1 MSAEMIGILGIV
13 ALLVLLALK
22 MWVGAALA
30 VVGFVG
36 IMILKNFSV
45 AMTVLGTAPFNNINS
60 YSFTVIPL
68 FTLMGTVIAETTMG
82 VDLYAAVKA
91 WLGRF
96 RGGLSSAT
104 VVACGI
110 LGAICGSSN
119 TGVMIMSRIALP
131 EMEANHYDE
140 SFACGCTAAG
150 APLALLIPPSMGF
163 MMYGIITE
171 NPIGVLF
178 MSGIG
183 VGVLQ
188 IILYCI
194 LIWVLCKI
202 HPEYG
207 PQGPK
212 ATSSQRLKTLVKV
225 IPILLL
231 MVLVLGG
238 IYLGWFT
245 TTEAGA
251 IGAFGSIV
259 LSIIF
264 RQCKLKNLYK
274 AFKDT
279 AILIGMIFF
288 LMASTYIFVQFMS
301 MSHLPAML
309 AKFVSGLQVPQW
321 TIAIALVI
329 LYFILGMFLPEI
341 PMLVLTMPV
350 LYPALKSIGFDPIW
364 LGCFIVKLMA
374 LGSISPPVGMTVY
387 TMSGVTK
394 KPVEKIFKGVLPFI
408 VMDVAILALMIV
420 FPQLAT
426 FIPNQMK

>member
-36 IMILKNFSV
+36 ILILKNFSV

-131 EMEANHYDE
+131 EMEANNYDE
-140 SFACGCTAAG
+140 SFACGSTAAG

-212 ATSSQRLKTLVKV
+212 STSAQRIKTLVKV

-251 IGAFGSIV
+251 KGAFGSIV

-408 VMDVAILALMIV
+408 IMDVAILALMII

>member
-420 FPQLAT
+420 FPQLAI

>member
-1 MSAEMIGILGIV
+1 MSAELIGILGIV

-408 VMDVAILALMIV
+408 IMDVAILALMIV

>member
-1 MSAEMIGILGIV
+1 MSSELIGILGIV
-13 ALLVLLALK
+13 VLLLLLALK

-30 VVGFVG
+30 IVGFVG
-36 IMILKNFSV
+36 IAVIKNFSV
-45 AMTVLGTAPFNNINS
+45 AMTILGTAPFNNINS

-68 FTLMGTVIAETTMG
+68 FTLMGCVIAETTMG
-82 VDLYAAVKA
+82 VDLYAAVRH
-91 WLGRF
+91 WLGHF
-96 RGGLSSAT
+96 RGGLASAT
-104 VVACGI
+104 VVACGV
-110 LGAICGSSN
+110 LGAICGSAN

-140 SFACGCTAAG
+140 SFACGSTAAG

-171 NPIGVLF
+171 NSISKLF

-183 VGVLQ
+183 VGVAQ
-188 IILYCI
+188 IILYII
-194 LIWVLCKI
+194 LIWILCRIFPK
-202 HPEYG
+202 YG

-212 ATSSQRLKTLVKV
+212 ATWKQRFKSLLRV
-225 IPILLL
+225 IPIILL
-231 MVLVLGG
+231 MLLVLGG

-259 LSIIF
+259 ISIIF
-264 RQCKLKNLYK
+264 RQCKVKNLWK

-288 LMASTYIFVQFMS
+288 LLASTYIFVQFMT
-301 MSHLPAML
+301 MSHLPTLL
-309 AKFVSGLQVPQW
+309 ANIIMGLTVPKW
-321 TIAIALVI
+321 VLSVALIV
-329 LYFILGMFLPEI
+329 LYLILGMFLPEV

-350 LYPALKSIGFDPIW
+350 LYPALTAIGYDPIW
-364 LGCFIVKLMA
+364 LGCFVVKLMA

-387 TMSGVTK
+387 TMSGVTR
-394 KPVEKIFKGVLPFI
+394 KPVEKIFKGVIPFI
-408 VMDVAILALMIV
+408 VMDIVILALMII
-420 FPQLAT
+420 FPQIAT
-426 FIPNQMK
+426 FIPSHMH